1 MTAETRPRAARRAA
15 ERLGH
20 GAEARALWWLRLKGY
35 RPVARRFR
43 CPAGE
48 IDLIVRRG
56 RVLAFVEVK
65 AREDAAAAA
74 EAVSPRQRQRILRA
88 AEAFLQRRP
97 ELAKLDQR
105 FDAVL
110 VAPGRRPRHLPD
122 AWRA

>member
-1 MTAETRPRAARRAA
+1 MSSTKRQAARQAA
-15 ERLGH
+15 ERRGQA
-20 GAEARALWWLRLKGY
+20 AEAWALWWLRLKGY
-35 RPVARRFR
+35 RLVAWRFR

-56 RVLAFVEVK
+56 GLLAFVEVK
-65 AREDAAAAA
+65 AREDETAAA
-74 EAVSPRQRQRILRA
+74 EAIAPRQRQRILRA

-97 ELAKLDQR
+97 ELASLGQR

-110 VAPGRRPRHLPD
+110 VAPGRRPRHRPD